1 MFITVE
7 LKLSQLFI
15 RLLEL
20 LLLLRVLFIILQ
32 NKHAI
37 LLADETGKLLFNC
50 DLVAWTNSN
59 NMLYFQNVRRESMSS
74 ILSFFKKEHV

>member
-37 LLADETGKLLFNC
+37 LLRNRKTFIKLWF
-50 DLVAWTNSN
+50 
-59 NMLYFQNVRRESMSS
+59 SS
-74 ILSFFKKEHV
+74 LNKFE